1 MARINLLPWRQEA
14 RERKNKEFNVLAA
27 ATAGLTALAVLV
39 ALMFLN
45 RDLDNQRSANQLITD
60 QNAQLDVAL
69 KEIEGLEQQRDEMVS
84 RMKVIQD
91 LQGRRSVPVRIWD
104 DIARAI
110 PPAMYLTSIK
120 REGDTITLVGYAD
133 NNTIVTQLV
142 SNLDK
147 SPWLADSRIPQIKTA
162 IEAYQT
168 KTASAQKTA
177 DGQERAVLPEDSY
190 IEFTVTTQVKPDEP
204 KLDENGN
211 PIVDSG
217 QGSQIPAEV
226 AANNPAPAGQAVA
239 GAPTNANGQVVSA
252 PTNTDGQAAGAN
264 NTVNTAQN
272 APANTANPSSPQ
284 PSAPNA
290 AAAPAT
296 NSAPNA
302 SAPASEPTAGNQA
315 PANTPSAQQSAPTG
329 GQS

>member
-27 ATAGLTALAVLV
+27 ATVGLTALAVLV

-45 RDLDNQRSANQLITD
+45 RDLDNQKSANQLITD
-60 QNAQLDVAL
+60 QNAQLDMAL

-133 NNTIVTQLV
+133 NNTVVTQLV

-162 IEAYQT
+162 IEAYQSN
-168 KTASAQKTA
+168 TANTQKPA
-177 DGQERAVLPEDSY
+177 NGQGQERPVLPEDSY

-204 KLDENGN
+204 KVDENGN
-211 PIVDSG
+211 PIVDSE
-217 QGSQIPAEV
+217 QGSQIPADIANNQTPPANANPQV
-226 AANNPAPAGQAVA
+226 ATNNTANAGQNTTANPAANTAPPAA
-239 GAPTNANGQVVSA
+239 APTNQ
-252 PTNTDGQAAGAN
+252 
-264 NTVNTAQN
+264 
-272 APANTANPSSPQ
+272 
-284 PSAPNA
+284 
-290 AAAPAT
+290 AAPA
-296 NSAPNA
+296 PNQA
-302 SAPASEPTAGNQA
+302 ALTNQA
-315 PANTPSAQQSAPTG
+315 PAQADSAPVTPAPSNAASATQAPANAQSQQPASAG

>member
-27 ATAGLTALAVLV
+27 ATVGLTALAVLV

-45 RDLDNQRSANQLITD
+45 RDLDNQKSANQLITD
-60 QNAQLDVAL
+60 QNAQLDMAL

-133 NNTIVTQLV
+133 NNTVVTQLV

-162 IEAYQT
+162 IEAYQSN
-168 KTASAQKTA
+168 TANTQKPA
-177 DGQERAVLPEDSY
+177 NGQGQERPVLPEDSY

-204 KLDENGN
+204 KVDENGN
-211 PIVDSG
+211 PIVDSE
-217 QGSQIPAEV
+217 QGSQIPADIANNQTPPANANPQV
-226 AANNPAPAGQAVA
+226 ATNNTANAGQNTTANPAANTAPPAA
-239 GAPTNANGQVVSA
+239 APTNQ
-252 PTNTDGQAAGAN
+252 
-264 NTVNTAQN
+264 
-272 APANTANPSSPQ
+272 
-284 PSAPNA
+284 
-290 AAAPAT
+290 AAPA
-296 NSAPNA
+296 PNQA
-302 SAPASEPTAGNQA
+302 ALTNQA
-315 PANTPSAQQSAPTG
+315 PAQADSAPVTPAPSNAASATQALANAQSQQPASAG

>member
-45 RDLDNQRSANQLITD
+45 RDLDNQKSANQLITD
-60 QNAQLDVAL
+60 QNAQLDMAL

-133 NNTIVTQLV
+133 NNTVVTQLV

-162 IEAYQT
+162 IEAYQSN
-168 KTASAQKTA
+168 TANTQKPA
-177 DGQERAVLPEDSY
+177 NGQGQERPVLPEDSY

-204 KLDENGN
+204 KVDENGN

-217 QGSQIPAEV
+217 QGSQIPADIANNQTPPANANPQV
-226 AANNPAPAGQAVA
+226 ATNNTANAGQNTAASPAANTAPPAA
-239 GAPTNANGQVVSA
+239 APTNQ
-252 PTNTDGQAAGAN
+252 
-264 NTVNTAQN
+264 
-272 APANTANPSSPQ
+272 
-284 PSAPNA
+284 
-290 AAAPAT
+290 AAPA
-296 NSAPNA
+296 PNQA
-302 SAPASEPTAGNQA
+302 ALTNQA
-315 PANTPSAQQSAPTG
+315 PAQADSAPVTPAPSNAASATQAPANAQSQQPASAG